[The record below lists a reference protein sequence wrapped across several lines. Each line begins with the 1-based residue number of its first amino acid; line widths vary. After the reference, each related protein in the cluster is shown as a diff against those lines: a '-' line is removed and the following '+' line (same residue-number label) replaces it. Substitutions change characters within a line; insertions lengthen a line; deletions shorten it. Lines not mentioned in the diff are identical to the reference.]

1 MASGNLF
8 DCTLIEN
15 TSVINPT
22 IRLKAPDAL
31 IGIETVTLSN
41 QNHIQ
46 IMDGAGGLA
55 CPEVLCSIIP
65 SQSGS
70 GTPSPSN
77 VRPITGF
84 TEARIVQTAGAEVVN
99 YRSALGRT
107 VYGGTIDFVRGLIT
121 INAVCILGS
130 TLSFTKHATY
140 PYIFS
145 CDIISN
151 IETAPT
157 ANDRNKNIM
166 CSQYH
171 PSSQSGIN
179 AAMDNL
185 GFLKVTSG
193 ANTRFFFRNDDYT
206 NLTADDF
213 EASMENV
220 QIWYTLAEPTT
231 FSIFPQVI
239 TTFQGLNN
247 LDVNTG
253 SFLTFSYKRYVSTPA
268 SKIYNLNYAYIDELQ
283 RYYWIRDIR
292 YELGTWVFDLDI
304 DVLASWKTKIGQSS
318 EYVLR
323 SASEKDSNVI
333 DNLYPTKSY
342 IEGDEQKATFTIF
355 STSSILTPSY
365 VLSVVGPNH
374 VADGVDS
381 SASML
386 ASTTYYVLQQSD
398 LDLLCFAMMDNI
410 DWVDIDPNEISYAL
424 QKQLINPYQYL
435 VDCKLLPWKPDTV
448 RTTGGTALAVTDI
461 PLGFNSLEV
470 ASPGW
475 EIARLPVIGGL
486 SSSAAGLIKH
496 FSNTFYI
503 DLNPDTGT
511 IGPWVNHAPYT
522 MMDIYVEPF
531 GRIPIPDWVL
541 MLRSKDIVTHLSAL
555 PVVFDTWCDAI
566 AGTVRLELSTY
577 TLVPAG
583 SVPEKITFFAATTK
597 TGSAIPLYRT
607 QQNITGAVE
616 AFTSSAQAIN
626 PANPIGGTIA
636 AAGNI
641 MDGFSKL
648 MPELQGSGTMG
659 GLMDCLSD
667 LSTPRV
673 YKKFAKFVEF
683 NNADNGSPLCKVKT
697 LNTLSGF
704 IQCQDSHFASEA
716 TAAENEAIIN
726 YLNGGFFYE

>member
-1 MASGNLF
+1 MDSGNLF
-8 DCTLIEN
+8 YCTLIEN

-22 IRLKAPDAL
+22 IRLKAPESL

-46 IMDGAGGLA
+46 ITDGAGGLA
-55 CPEVLCSIIP
+55 CPEVLCSIVP

-77 VRPITGF
+77 VRPISGFSSAVLTRDQGTG
-84 TEARIVQTAGAEVVN
+84 TTPTTYTA
-99 YRSALGRT
+99 ALGRT
-107 VYGGTIDFVRGLIT
+107 VYGGSIDFVSGQGT
-121 INAVCILGS
+121 IAFARDVFRWGDGVASTDLGTHTRRRFDLTVKADNTTSPAKSLCSIATWNASSSLDAVHYNIYSPDANTNRFICFLPNDISEDTMIEVC
-130 TLSFTKHATY
+130 Y
-140 PYIFS
+140 P
-145 CDIISN
+145 
-151 IETAPT
+151 IET
-157 ANDRNKNIM
+157 
-166 CSQYH
+166 
-171 PSSQSGIN
+171 
-179 AAMDNL
+179 
-185 GFLKVTSG
+185 
-193 ANTRFFFRNDDYT
+193 
-206 NLTADDF
+206 
-213 EASMENV
+213 
-220 QIWYTLAEPTT
+220 PTT
-231 FSIFPQVI
+231 FTITPQTI
-239 TTFQGLNN
+239 TTAQGVNN
-247 LDVNTG
+247 FDVNTG

-323 SASEKDSNVI
+323 SASEKDKNVI

-342 IEGDEQKATFTIF
+342 IESDEQKATFTIF
-355 STSSILTPSY
+355 SEGATLTPSY

-448 RTTGGTALAVTDI
+448 RTTGGSSLAVTDI

-475 EIARLPVIGGL
+475 QIARLPVIGGA

-541 MLRSKDIVTHLSAL
+541 MLRSKDILTHLSAL

-577 TLVPAG
+577 TIVPAG

-597 TGSAIPLYRT
+597 TGSSIPLYRT
-607 QQNITGAVE
+607 QQNLTGAVE

-626 PANPIGGTIA
+626 PVNPIGGTIA